1 MDLSLLVPADCYLPD
16 NVDLCLLS
24 TNVSMPNRTHREL
37 LPKKTYSPND
47 LDPDDSDLEYLP
59 AKTYSPDDLDPDV
72 NLELVPAKIHPPKSL
87 HPDDSDLELLPPKTY
102 SPGSTDQFLLPA
114 KAYSHMSGAS
124 DYGCHV
130 SLIESPDAHSSTWIW
145 PMGPEEV
152 VEYRNLAEIDD
163 TLIEIEMQDIMHE
176 FILTSSPGSRSSQS
190 PGSDESSIRA
200 LFSRESCIPLISD
213 DAAEDEI
220 LQSLIPAGLNLPI
233 KRRPENQPTLVNPA
247 ASKRPRSQS
256 ASPVTTPLPGKRP
269 NGTYSITA
277 KLNHHFN
284 LAKKAN
290 LASQKPNIT
299 SLDGINESNE
309 ESPDEDIPRRKK
321 LFGDDGFL
329 GPHPALESPVFE
341 TPPLPDPISVLPV
354 LPQPALT
361 LTPTLKPTRM
371 VSPKPVPKPTP
382 MMIPKPIPM
391 VIPRL
396 TQKPASKPALFRSLS
411 RKFKKEKSVAVS
423 LTPPINLV
431 FSTNHRSV
439 SLNPTMQAK
448 LYSDL
453 EMMICTSANEFLLN
467 QYRDGRVSQCSVN
480 KVRQQWRAKNRTP
493 VHDMNYD
500 QATQR
505 ELIMENRRTLDFN
518 GQCSISAM
526 QFHASMQS
534 WKVIAMEMSART
546 FCLPDTAI
554 RKNLF
559 EIQQILDM
567 LNAPISTLRELN
579 ELSTWAQLQML
590 DVSEMSRCS
599 TQSQMYFLAHSVSG

>member
-1 MDLSLLVPADCYLPD
+1 MDTYYLPEATISPSCTNMNFLPDETETFLLDSSDVSLLPRAPPEEIDLCQISDPSDEVMDICLVPADICSLEGMDLCLLPADPYSLDSMDLSLLVPADCYLPD

-24 TNVSMPNRTHREL
+24 ANSSLPNRTHLEL
-37 LPKKTYSPND
+37 LPAKTYSPND
-47 LDPDDSDLEYLP
+47 LDPDDSDLEYLS
-59 AKTYSPDDLDPDV
+59 AKTYSPDDLNPDLD
-72 NLELVPAKIHPPKSL
+72 LELVPAKMYSPNAL
-87 HPDDSDLELLPPKTY
+87 DPDDSDLEYLPPKTY
-102 SPGSTDQFLLPA
+102 SPGSTAQFQLPA

-130 SLIESPDAHSSTWIW
+130 SLIEGPDAHSSTWIR

-152 VEYRNLAEIDD
+152 VEYQNLAEIDE

-176 FILTSSPGSRSSQS
+176 FIQTSSPGGRSSQS

-200 LFSRESCIPLISD
+200 LLSRESCTPVISD
-213 DAAEDEI
+213 DAAEDKI

-233 KRRPENQPTLVNPA
+233 KRGPEIQPTLVNPA

-256 ASPVTTPLPGKRP
+256 ASLSVTTPLPGKRP

-290 LASQKPNIT
+290 LASPKLNIA

-309 ESPDEDIPRRKK
+309 ESPDEGIPRRKK

-341 TPPLPDPISVLPV
+341 TPLLPDPISVLPV

-361 LTPTLKPTRM
+361 LKPTLKPTPM
-371 VSPKPVPKPTP
+371 VIPKPVPKPTP
-382 MMIPKPIPM
+382 MEVPKPIPM

-411 RKFKKEKSVAVS
+411 RKFKKEKPVAVS
-423 LTPPINLV
+423 LIPLINLE

-439 SLNPTMQAK
+439 
-448 LYSDL
+448 
-453 EMMICTSANEFLLN
+453 
-467 QYRDGRVSQCSVN
+467 G
-480 KVRQQWRAKNRTP
+480 KVPPET
-493 VHDMNYD
+493 
-500 QATQR
+500 
-505 ELIMENRRTLDFN
+505 
-518 GQCSISAM
+518 
-526 QFHASMQS
+526 
-534 WKVIAMEMSART
+534 
-546 FCLPDTAI
+546 
-554 RKNLF
+554 
-559 EIQQILDM
+559 
-567 LNAPISTLRELN
+567 
-579 ELSTWAQLQML
+579 
-590 DVSEMSRCS
+590 
-599 TQSQMYFLAHSVSG
+599 